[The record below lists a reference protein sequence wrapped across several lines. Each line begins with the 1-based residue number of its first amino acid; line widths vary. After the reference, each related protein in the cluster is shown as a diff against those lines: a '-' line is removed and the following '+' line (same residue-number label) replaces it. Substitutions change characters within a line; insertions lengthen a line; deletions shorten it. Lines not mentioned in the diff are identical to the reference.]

1 MSLGIFQD
9 YLLFVPATKHIK
21 YFHGPTRIYLWKS
34 NRMSEES
41 IENIA
46 KLDSNFAP
54 FFVDHHPL
62 PDINF
67 NGHCLMKNNISIPIT
82 VINLYT
88 SYTVGPQ
95 LRNFNT
101 DFTLSNCLFGSVKL
115 TKNADLEKYKYTG
128 YDIRIVVENI
138 LYLRVA

>member
-1 MSLGIFQD
+1 
-9 YLLFVPATKHIK
+9 
-21 YFHGPTRIYLWKS
+21 
-34 NRMSEES
+34 MSEES
-41 IENIA
+41 IENVTP
-46 KLDSNFAP
+46 SGSSFAP
-54 FFVDHHPL
+54 AFVDHHSL
-62 PDINF
+62 PDIHF
-67 NGHCLMKNNISIPIT
+67 NGPCLIKNTISVPKI
-82 VINLYT
+82 VINIYV
-88 SYTVGPQ
+88 SYTLRPQ